1 MFNRVLVNAS
11 IKRALNAKI
20 WLNLKQ
26 MPVVL
31 CSLYIKKVQYSTFL
45 YRPVFAVVMRKV
57 MFDVKAFSIS

>member
-26 MPVVL
+26 TPVVL